1 MVLDF
6 NNNIS
11 LFEQIKADIKEKIST
26 GVYEAGAKIPTESE
40 LIDLYNV
47 SRITVRR
54 AINDLSREGILNKKQ
69 GKGTFVQEKKITRK
83 ISHAQSFTQACK
95 ACGMTPMSIITERQ
109 IIPIADL
116 DISEKDLL
124 GGSLAVFIQ
133 RVRYANG
140 TPVLCE
146 NNYYPYP
153 RFAFLMD
160 EDLSGSLY
168 DLLEKKYHIKIGSP
182 KNSYIDVKNAGLK
195 SGKLLS
201 ITASEPAF
209 LLSTE
214 MYDTTNQLIHIGKQV
229 IVGSRYRFYLDE

>member
-1 MVLDF
+1 MNLNS

-11 LFEQIKADIKEKIST
+11 LFEQIKADMKEKIST
-26 GVYEAGAKIPTESE
+26 GVYKAGEKIPTESE

-54 AINDLSREGILNKKQ
+54 AVNDLSKEGILNKKQ
-69 GKGTFVQEKKITRK
+69 GKGTFVQEKKIWRK

-95 ACGMTPMSIITERQ
+95 ASGMTPMSIITERQ
-109 IIPIADL
+109 IIPVADL
-116 DISEKDLL
+116 DIPEKNLL
-124 GGSLAVFIQ
+124 GDNLATFIQ
-133 RVRYANG
+133 RIRYADG
-140 TPVLCE
+140 TPVFCE

-168 DLLEKKYHIKIGSP
+168 DLLEKKYHVELGSP
-182 KNSYIDVKNAGLK
+182 KNSYIDVKNAGVK
-195 SGKLLS
+195 IGKLLNIS
-201 ITASEPAF
+201 VSEPVF
-209 LLSTE
+209 SLSTE
-214 MYDTTNQLIHIGKQV
+214 MYDTSNQLIHIGKQF

>member
-1 MVLDF
+1 MNLYS

-26 GVYEAGAKIPTESE
+26 GVYKAGEKIPTESE
-40 LIDLYNV
+40 LTDLYNV

-54 AINDLSREGILNKKQ
+54 AVNDLSKEGILDKKQ
-69 GKGTFVQEKKITRK
+69 GKGTFVLVKKILRK

-95 ACGMTPMSIITERQ
+95 ASGMTPMSIITERQ
-109 IIPIADL
+109 IVPITNL
-116 DISEKDLL
+116 DIPEKDLL
-124 GGSLAVFIQ
+124 GDNLAIFIQ
-133 RVRYANG
+133 RIRYADG
-140 TPVLCE
+140 TPISCE

-168 DLLEKKYHIKIGSP
+168 NLLEKKYHIKIGLP

-195 SGKLLS
+195 IGKLLN
-201 ITASEPAF
+201 ITVSEPVF

-214 MYDTTNQLIHIGKQV
+214 MYDTSNQLIHIGKQ
-229 IVGSRYRFYLDE
+229 IIAGSRYRFYLDE